1 MSASCPQVSDNRS
14 EDQQRRSRLAFWKSL
29 LGATCGAFL
38 LTVLA
43 LASSPIYQDYR
54 ARQSIQNSVTVGEA
68 RAHELGI
75 VLLEVTHPEGVT
87 NIPAEAILSD
97 RNGTFVF
104 VEDLDLKNSFI
115 RVAVSVLP
123 SADDRTR
130 VIHGLFPG
138 DQIVVKGS
146 RRLRN
151 ESSLKSKT
159 PGTYCS

>member
-29 LGATCGAFL
+29 FGATCGASL
-38 LTVLA
+38 LAVVA
-43 LASSPIYQDYR
+43 VVSFPFYQNYR
-54 ARQSIQNSVTVGEA
+54 ARQSVQISVTIGEA
-68 RAHELGI
+68 RAHDLGI

-115 RVAVSVLP
+115 RAAVSVLP

-151 ESSLKSKT
+151 EPSLKSKT